1 MEPSEGYH
9 CLFQKTEQRAGA
21 VGKFVI
27 NWDVPQKIT
36 QGVDK
41 MYSSRLSRKEKN
53 PTGSKKW
60 NQKNVRNLLKIFQ
73 GYLHESEKIQQ

>member
-9 CLFQKTEQRAGA
+9 CLFHKTAQRAGA

-36 QGVDK
+36 EGVDK
-41 MYSSRLSRKEKN
+41 MYSRRLSRKEK
-53 PTGSKKW
+53 
-60 NQKNVRNLLKIFQ
+60 
-73 GYLHESEKIQQ
+73 IQLGVKSG